1 MTEMSKMTEEKI
13 TLSKR
18 PFLKTI
24 LRQKYLIMMLIPSF
38 ILLIIFSYVPLWGW
52 YMAFVNYKIGTP
64 FFQQTFVGLKYFKE
78 LITDTQFHNAF
89 KNTIIMSTLGITI
102 CGFIMPISF
111 AVFINEIKNL
121 KFKKTVQTIS
131 YLPHFVSWVVV
142 SGIVI
147 MVLSPESGIVNQILL
162 GLHLIKAP
170 INFLAMGKYFY
181 GIVTVSELWKELGWN
196 SIIFIAAIAGI
207 DQEMYEAADIDGA
220 GRFRK
225 IWNVTLPSIRPTI
238 VIILIVSIGGLVNT
252 GFEKQMLLRTPLTL
266 EKADVIDLYVLK
278 YGIGMMRFS
287 FGTAVGMF
295 KSFISIFLMLI
306 ANGFAKRFSDSS
318 LF

>member
-1 MTEMSKMTEEKI
+1 
-13 TLSKR
+13 
-18 PFLKTI
+18 
-24 LRQKYLIMMLIPSF
+24 
-38 ILLIIFSYVPLWGW
+38 
-52 YMAFVNYKIGTP
+52 
-64 FFQQTFVGLKYFKE
+64 
-78 LITDTQFHNAF
+78 
-89 KNTIIMSTLGITI
+89 
-102 CGFIMPISF
+102 MPISF

-121 KFKKTVQTIS
+121 NFKKTVQTIS

-170 INFLAMGKYFY
+170 INFLAQGKYFY
-181 GIVTVSELWKELGWN
+181 GIITISELWKELGWN

-238 VIILIVSIGGLVNT
+238 VIILIVSIGGLINT

-266 EKADVIDLYVLK
+266 EKAEVIDLYVLK

-295 KSFISIFLMLI
+295 KSVISVALMLI
-306 ANGFAKRFSDSS
+306 ANGFAKRFTDNS
-318 LF
+318 LI